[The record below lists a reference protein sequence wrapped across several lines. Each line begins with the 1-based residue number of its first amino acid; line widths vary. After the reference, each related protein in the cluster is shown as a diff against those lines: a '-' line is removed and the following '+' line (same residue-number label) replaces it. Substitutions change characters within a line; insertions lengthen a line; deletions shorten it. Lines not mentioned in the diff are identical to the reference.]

1 MLLAIAGS
9 TSPLAA
15 RIELGPREPGRFSR
29 RYEVLQQGG
38 SKKDGG
44 AEQGRAGADGSFGRR
59 ATIASVER
67 AGAAAQ
73 ARGGPATSGER

>member
-1 MLLAIAGS
+1 MLLAMAGS
-9 TSPLAA
+9 TSPLTA
-15 RIELGPREPGRFSR
+15 RIELGPREPGRFSC

-38 SKKDGG
+38 SQKDG

-67 AGAAAQ
+67 EGAAAQ
-73 ARGGPATSGER
+73 ALGGPATSGER